1 MRRTRYFLF
10 LIFFISIHGYSQIP
24 EQVYSPAIKSIQ
36 LYQYGNQLA
45 YPIVKLN
52 SGDQLELHFDDMD
65 ANVKNY
71 SYTYQL
77 CNADWTPAILS
88 HFDFIKGFSQVR
100 INTYRISSIAFTR
113 YTHYQA
119 VLPDRNCVPSRSGNY
134 ILKVFLNGDTSQL
147 IFTKRMLVV
156 EELATVGA
164 QIQQPFNGQFFRTHQ
179 KVQFR
184 VNLNEG
190 LDVVNAQQQI
200 KVSLLQNM
208 RWDNDITTMRP
219 TFFSRKTLEYN
230 TENEALFPAG
240 KEWRWLDLRSL
251 RLQSDRVADARYSN
265 KSTEIFVRPDLERVT
280 QRFNFYR
287 DNNGRYFLEPTENIN
302 PLWQSDYATVHFTF
316 VPPDK
321 TPFADKDVFIL
332 GALNNCDLR
341 DEAKM
346 TFNADKGVYE
356 TSLFLKQGYFDYMY
370 VTIDKKDPKRK
381 ASFDVT
387 EGNLWETENEYTIL
401 VYYRELAG
409 RADRLIAVARV
420 NSLMT
425 VR

>member
-1 MRRTRYFLF
+1 MRCTRYFLF
-10 LIFFISIHGYSQIP
+10 LIIFISAHGYSQIP
-24 EQVYSPAIKSIQ
+24 EQVYSPSIKSIQ
-36 LYQYGNQLA
+36 LYQYGNQLG

-52 SGDQLELHFDDMD
+52 SGEQLELHFDDMD

-164 QIQQPFNGQFFRTHQ
+164 QIQQPFNGQYYRTHQ

-184 VNLNEG
+184 VNLNEA

-200 KVSLLQNM
+200 KVSLMQNM
-208 RWDNDITTMRP
+208 RWDNAITTMRP

-287 DNNGRYFLEPTENIN
+287 DNNGKYFLQPTENIN

-316 VPPDK
+316 VPPNN
-321 TPFADKDVFIL
+321 TPFADKDIFL
-332 GALNNCDLR
+332 FGGLNDYDLR
-341 DEAKM
+341 DQVKM
-346 TFNADKGVYE
+346 TYNADKGVYE

-370 VTIDKKDPKRK
+370 VTIDKRDPQRK
-381 ASFDVT
+381 ANFDVT
-387 EGNLWETENEYTIL
+387 EGNLWETENEYSIL

-409 RADRLIAVARV
+409 RADRLIAVSRV
-420 NSLMT
+420 NSLST

>member
-1 MRRTRYFLF
+1 MRYFLF
-10 LIFFISIHGYSQIP
+10 LLFVISIQGYSQIP
-24 EQVYSPAIKSIQ
+24 EQVYSLTIKSIQ
-36 LYQYGNQLA
+36 LYPYGNQLG
-45 YPIVKLN
+45 YPIVRLN
-52 SGDQLELHFDDMD
+52 SSEQLELHFDDMD

-77 CNADWTPAILS
+77 CNADWTPAMLS

-100 INTYRISSIAFTR
+100 LNTYRISSIAFTR

-119 VLPDRNCVPSRSGNY
+119 LLPDRNCVPSRSGNY

-147 IFTKRMLVV
+147 IFTRRMLVV
-156 EELATVGA
+156 EELASVGA
-164 QIQQPFNGQFFRTHQ
+164 QIQQPFNGQFFRSHQ

-200 KVSLLQNM
+200 KVSLLQNL
-208 RWDNDITTMRP
+208 RWDNAITSMKP

-240 KEWRWLDLRSL
+240 KEWRWLDLRSF
-251 RLQSDRVADARYSN
+251 RLQSERVADARYSN

-287 DNNGRYFLEPTENIN
+287 DNDGKFFLQPTENIN
-302 PLWQSDYATVHFTF
+302 PLWQSDYATVHFVF
-316 VPPDK
+316 VPPNN
-321 TPFADKDVFIL
+321 TPFADKDVFIF
-332 GALNNCDLR
+332 GALNDYDLR
-341 DEAKM
+341 DQVKM
-346 TFNADKGVYE
+346 IYNADKGIYE

-387 EGNLWETENEYTIL
+387 EGNLWETENEYAIL

-409 RADRLIAVARV
+409 RADRLISVARV
-420 NSLMT
+420 NSLT
-425 VR
+425 TLPRQ

>member
-10 LIFFISIHGYSQIP
+10 LIIIISAHGYSQIP
-24 EQVYSPAIKSIQ
+24 EQIYSPSIKSIQ
-36 LYQYGNQLA
+36 LYQYGNQLG
-45 YPIVKLN
+45 YPVVRLN

-119 VLPDRNCVPSRSGNY
+119 LLPDRNCVPSRSGNY

-156 EELATVGA
+156 EELASVAA

-179 KVQFR
+179 KVQFKI
-184 VNLNEG
+184 NLNEG
-190 LDVVNAQQQI
+190 LDVVNAQQQV

-208 RWDNDITTMRP
+208 RWDNAITTMRP

-287 DNNGRYFLEPTENIN
+287 DNNGKYFLEPTENIN

-316 VPPDK
+316 VPPNN
-321 TPFADKDVFIL
+321 TPFGDKDVFIF
-332 GALNNCDLR
+332 GALSDYDLR
-341 DEAKM
+341 DQAKM
-346 TFNADKGVYE
+346 TYNADKGVYE

-370 VTIDKKDPKRK
+370 VTIDKKDAKRK
-381 ASFDVT
+381 AGFDVT
-387 EGNLWETENEYTIL
+387 EGNLWETENEYSIL
-401 VYYRELAG
+401 VYFRELAG
-409 RADRLIAVARV
+409 RADRLIAVARI
-420 NSLMT
+420 NSIST